1 MRIKVEIAPGELL
14 DKLSILEIKA
24 ERISDP
30 DKLRHIRAER
40 ETLAASRSGAI
51 AASPEIDALFAELR
65 AVNSAL
71 WDIEDDIRVLERNG
85 DFGTEFVR
93 LARSVYRTND
103 RRAEIKRDI
112 NRILGSDIAEE
123 KSYEEFE

>member
-30 DKLRHIRAER
+30 DKLRHVRAER
-40 ETLAASRSGAI
+40 ETLAASRNGAI
-51 AASPEIDALFAELR
+51 PASPEIDALFAELR

-71 WDIEDDIRVLERNG
+71 WEIEDNIRVLERNG
-85 DFGTEFVR
+85 DFGTEFVS